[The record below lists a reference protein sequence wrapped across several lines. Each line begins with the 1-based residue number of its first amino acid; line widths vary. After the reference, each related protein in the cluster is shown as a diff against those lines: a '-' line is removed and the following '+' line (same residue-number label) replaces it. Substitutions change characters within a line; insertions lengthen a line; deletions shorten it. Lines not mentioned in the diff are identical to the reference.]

1 MNWAPPPPLLA
12 TGKQV
17 RMIVFYP
24 SLLGTTSCHPSGQ
37 CYISWSQ
44 HSFTYPRLRGK
55 PGAHR
60 GPNNDGLELF
70 DSVLMRPLWPLW
82 PHRAKHS
89 SLAPEVRKASALTAA
104 HITRSERDVDT
115 KHSGLLFAPQ

>member
-1 MNWAPPPPLLA
+1 VNWAPPPPLLA

-17 RMIVFYP
+17 RMIVLYA
-24 SLLGTTSCHPSGQ
+24 SLRATTSCHPSGQ

-44 HSFTYPRLRGK
+44 HSFIYPRLRVK
-55 PGAHR
+55 QGAHR

-70 DSVLMRPLWPLW
+70 DSVLMRVRELW

-89 SLAPEVRKASALTAA
+89 PLAPEVRKASALTAA
-104 HITRSERDVDT
+104 HITRSERVDYSEVSD
-115 KHSGLLFAPQ
+115 HVVAPQ